1 MVIEEKGKNSAMPHN
16 IIMENREK
24 LSVSGV
30 EEVESFE
37 DRQIILRTS
46 KGNLILRGS
55 DLHIAKLTLDSG
67 ELSVTGLIAEL
78 GYEEAAPSGSLWARL
93 FK

>member
-16 IIMENREK
+16 IIMEKREK

-30 EEVESFE
+30 EEVESFD

-78 GYEEAAPSGSLWARL
+78 GCEETAPSGSLWARL

>member
-30 EEVESFE
+30 EEVESFDE
-37 DRQIILRTS
+37 RQIILRTS

-78 GYEEAAPSGSLWARL
+78 GCEETAPSGSLWARL

>member
-30 EEVESFE
+30 EEVESFD

-78 GYEEAAPSGSLWARL
+78 GYEETAPSGSLWARL